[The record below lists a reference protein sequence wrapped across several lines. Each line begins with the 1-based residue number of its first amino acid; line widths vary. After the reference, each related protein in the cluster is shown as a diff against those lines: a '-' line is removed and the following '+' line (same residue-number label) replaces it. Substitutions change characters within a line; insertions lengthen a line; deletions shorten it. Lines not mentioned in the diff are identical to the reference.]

1 MRIETQLV
9 RRQSGIALLTALM
22 LLLLLSS
29 MLVGFMLLVTSG
41 QQQSGANND
50 YNRAFYG
57 AEAGMEKITAD
68 LGTLFG
74 NTYAPTGTQVDGVAK
89 KLPAI
94 AGIQYYDQSNVS
106 TYQIAY
112 PKDGNGNP
120 LA

>member
-1 MRIETQLV
+1 MRAARQQLGG
-9 RRQSGIALLTALM
+9 QSGIALLTALL

-41 QQQSGANND
+41 QQQSGADND

-89 KLPAI
+89 AVF
-94 AGIQYYDQSNVS
+94 AEASGSRWTRSRTSARV
-106 TYQIAY
+106 AWR
-112 PKDGNGNP
+112 
-120 LA
+120 